1 MVFAS
6 LFFLYAFLPLF
17 LGCYYLA
24 PLRWRNTVAL
34 VASVVFYAWG
44 EPVFAGILLVASVVV
59 YLISLGIQ
67 RLPVTSRRPRQWLLA
82 LGLVASLALLVYCKY
97 SNFFVAN
104 LNGLLGYL
112 QHGSIVWTAV
122 ALPIGVSFFT
132 FQKISYLVDV
142 YRGTS
147 RPARN
152 LPDFLLYVMLFP
164 QLIAGPII
172 RYHDIAGQI
181 EHRDH
186 TADRFLAGAW
196 RFLLGLG
203 RKVLFANP
211 LGLVADRI
219 FGHDLA
225 SLPAAYAWVGILGY
239 TFQIYFDFA
248 GYSDMAIGLARMMG
262 FEFIENF
269 NRPYTARSVTE
280 FWRRWHISLT
290 NFMRDYLYIPLG
302 GNRAGSFRTGLNLW
316 LVFLVS
322 GFWHGASTS
331 FIAWGAY
338 HGSLLSLER
347 GLGRQRLERLP
358 AVLGTVLTFLLV
370 LLGWVLFRTAT
381 LADAITYAGRLFD
394 FAHWNAVNPPL
405 DFVWPEII
413 TRRATAV
420 LLLAAVICFLPDRFW
435 TRFGWDDPLPRTFR
449 GGALRTVIAA
459 ACLLLAS
466 AALAGQSYNP
476 FIYFRF

>member
-1 MVFAS
+1 MVFSS

-24 PLRWRNTVAL
+24 PLRMRNAVAL
-34 VASVVFYAWG
+34 TASVIFYAWG
-44 EPVFAGILLVASVVV
+44 EPIFAVVLLAASVVV
-59 YLISLGIQ
+59 YLISLGIA
-67 RLPVTSRRPRQWLLA
+67 RLPAEARGARQVLLT
-82 LGLVASLALLVYCKY
+82 LGLVASLALLAYCKY
-97 SNFFVAN
+97 TNFFVEQ
-104 LNGLLGYL
+104 LNGVLGYL
-112 QHGSIVWTAV
+112 KHGSLVWSTV

-132 FQKISYLVDV
+132 FQKISYLMDV

-147 RPARN
+147 RPART
-152 LPDFLLYVMLFP
+152 LADFLLFVMLFP

-172 RYHDIAGQI
+172 RYHDIATQI
-181 EHRDH
+181 QHREH
-186 TADRFLAGAW
+186 TMDRFLAGVW

-203 RKVLFANP
+203 RKVLIANP
-211 LGLVADRI
+211 LGLVADRV
-219 FGHDLA
+219 FSHDLA
-225 SLPAAYAWVGILGY
+225 TLPMSYAWVGILCY

-269 NRPYTARSVTE
+269 NRPYTARTVTE

-302 GNRAGSFRTGLNLW
+302 GNRRGSFRTGLNLW

-322 GFWHGASTS
+322 GFWHGATAS

-338 HGSLLSLER
+338 HGLLLSGER
-347 GLGRQRLERLP
+347 AIGVRRLERLP
-358 AVLGTVLTFLLV
+358 AVVGTCVTFVLV
-370 LLGWVLFRTAT
+370 LFGWVLFRTPT
-381 LADAITYAGRLFD
+381 LEAAAHFTRRLFD
-394 FAHWNAVNPPL
+394 WSSWSVVNPPL
-405 DFVWPEII
+405 DFVWPDVISHR
-413 TRRATAV
+413 TTAV
-420 LLLAAVICFLPDRFW
+420 LLFAAVISFLPDRFW
-435 TRFGWDDPLPRTFR
+435 QRLGLDDPLPH
-449 GGALRTVIAA
+449 GVPGAVLRTGLAG